1 MVERPLTVRPIRTS
15 DAFVVESARLGDDPV
30 VVVTAAAGVARADAI
45 ATLTEIARVHSS
57 IRDSHV
63 PAVRA
68 VDVDADVPFVAFDC
82 PAVCD
87 SSALLARL
95 AERTALIPY
104 GAADA
109 FIVAV
114 RDAMRAAHAFGH
126 TLGRLSPHNL
136 LFAADGRFWVVG
148 FGRNFPLEVR
158 GAAYDVTVPFF
169 LAPELIGGAKPSAI
183 TDFVALILFMR
194 SVLSYVD
201 LPERLAA
208 LLRGEVGLADAKL
221 ALLLVQF
228 EQRVVGALPG
238 QRASI
243 DDAIAIS
250 NEVRREL
257 GVVLDKDAFVAHA
270 GRLLVGVGQAPATRA
285 AVDASFV
292 EGPERRDRRRWRLAG
307 PRAAVD
313 ASFVEGPEGRT
324 RLGRAQRRILLAL
337 TEGVSV
343 DAAAAAGWPGESLVF
358 DSARNRVYAVI
369 RQLRQAG
376 VQIERF
382 DGGYRLAA
390 PLTVAA

>member
-1 MVERPLTVRPIRTS
+1 MARPAALHTLRKS
-15 DAFVVESARLGDDPV
+15 DAFVVESARVDGRAV
-30 VVVTAAAGVARADAI
+30 VVVSA
-45 ATLTEIARVHSS
+45 
-57 IRDSHV
+57 
-63 PAVRA
+63 A
-68 VDVDADVPFVAFDC
+68 VDVDRAAARAAVDDVARAHACVAHAVVPAVVDVDVAGDDPYVVFDC

-87 SSALLARL
+87 ASVLLGRL

-109 FIVAV
+109 FIVTL
-114 RDAMRAAHAFGH
+114 RDAMRAAHRAGH
-126 TLGRLSPHNL
+126 TLGRFSPHNVW
-136 LFAADGRFWVVG
+136 FAADGRFWLVG

-158 GAAYDVTVPFF
+158 GPAYDVTVPFF
-169 LAPELIGGAKPSAI
+169 LAPELIGGARPTPI

-208 LLRGEVGLADAKL
+208 LLRGDVGLADARL
-221 ALLLVQF
+221 ALQLVQF
-228 EQRVVGALPG
+228 EQRVVSALPG

-257 GVVLDKDAFVAHA
+257 GVVLDVDGFVAHA
-270 GRLLVGVGQAPATRA
+270 GRLLVGIGQAPATRA
-285 AVDASFV
+285 AS
-292 EGPERRDRRRWRLAG
+292 
-307 PRAAVD
+307 D
-313 ASFVEGPEGRT
+313 ASFVEGPEGRR
-324 RLGRAQRRILLAL
+324 RLGRAQRRVLLAL
-337 TEGVSV
+337 TAARGQGVSV
-343 DAAAAAGWPGESLVF
+343 DDAAAAGWPGESLVF

-369 RQLRQAG
+369 RQLRRAG

-390 PLTVAA
+390 PLALAAG